1 MNAFMVYSQ
10 IERQKI
16 IEHNPVAHNAEISK
30 FLGKKWKSLSQEER
44 NPFIQQAE
52 KLRQLHM
59 AEFPDYKY
67 RPKKKTR
74 TRKTS
79 ESPRYSGDYDMVSKD
94 KEDHGHQ
101 ELRRHSGHFDC
112 EQQKISLL
120 EESDTYSLPTHTID
134 PCTTECVSLYDELPS
149 LFTTKDS
156 QPQISQDTFLPTMED
171 SFDLNTVVIPD
182 IAEAKESEIYQN
194 IPKQNHD
201 ILHLDLPLD
210 IMQFTS
216 EEENQFNLYFGSFY

>member
-16 IEHNPVAHNAEISK
+16 IEHNPNAHNAEISK

-59 AEFPDYKY
+59 TEFPDYKY

-74 TRKTS
+74 PGKNS
-79 ESPRYSGDYDMVSKD
+79 ESPRNSGDYDMVSKD

-101 ELRRHSGHFDC
+101 ELRIFSRYFEQG
-112 EQQKISLL
+112 QQKTS
-120 EESDTYSLPTHTID
+120 
-134 PCTTECVSLYDELPS
+134 C
-149 LFTTKDS
+149 
-156 QPQISQDTFLPTMED
+156 QDM
-171 SFDLNTVVIPD
+171 
-182 IAEAKESEIYQN
+182 
-194 IPKQNHD
+194 
-201 ILHLDLPLD
+201 
-210 IMQFTS
+210 
-216 EEENQFNLYFGSFY
+216 